1 MSKAL
6 RYTEEFK
13 QEAVAQVIERGYS
26 VKDTA
31 SRLGIST
38 KSMYDWIKIYQPN
51 LVDPEPNKQADEIR
65 RLKGDLKRVTEE
77 RDILKKAAVYFAN
90 EAK

>member
-1 MSKAL
+1 MSKAI
-6 RYTEEFK
+6 RYTEDFK
-13 QEAVAQVIERGYS
+13 QEAVAQVIDRGYS

-31 SRLGIST
+31 TRLGIST
-38 KSMYDWIKIYQPN
+38 KSMYDWIKLYQ
-51 LVDPEPNKQADEIR
+51 LGTVSAPNKQADEIR